1 MCDLVVTERETSK
14 HVIHRGQSMTAKLV
28 RFRPKRE
35 LITRDA
41 AASLAEQLA
50 LFSDQEVPAVAR
62 AQLLNAFHR
71 LTHPDD
77 EQPIWKGGFMMLS
90 RVQCVAVWDA
100 IRDLPARL
108 RPNQVRH
115 AFDLILANLR
125 QDTGE
130 VMLTRDQFAEK
141 IGCAPRSISTVMT
154 TLENMDVIRRERRQI
169 DGVRGRGMV
178 VYFINPHVAWNGSLN
193 IRLEEA
199 KHVPPPTLLTLME
212 GGAK

>member
-1 MCDLVVTERETSK
+1 
-14 HVIHRGQSMTAKLV
+14 MTAKLV

-41 AASLAEQLA
+41 AAALADQLK
-50 LFSDQEVPAVAR
+50 LFSEQQVPAVAQ
-62 AQLLNAFHR
+62 AQLLNALHR
-71 LTHPDD
+71 LTHFDD

-90 RVQCVAVWDA
+90 RIQCVAVWDA
-100 IRDLPARL
+100 IRSLPAEL

-141 IGCAPRSISTVMT
+141 IGTLPRNVSTIMG
-154 TLENMDVIRRERRQI
+154 TLERMDVIRRERRAI
-169 DGVRGRGMV
+169 EGVRGRGMV
-178 VYFINPHVAWNGSLN
+178 VYFINPHVAWNGSLQ
-193 IRLEEA
+193 IRKQEA
-199 KHVPPPTLLTLME
+199 DATPPPLLTLME
-212 GGAK
+212 GGRRE